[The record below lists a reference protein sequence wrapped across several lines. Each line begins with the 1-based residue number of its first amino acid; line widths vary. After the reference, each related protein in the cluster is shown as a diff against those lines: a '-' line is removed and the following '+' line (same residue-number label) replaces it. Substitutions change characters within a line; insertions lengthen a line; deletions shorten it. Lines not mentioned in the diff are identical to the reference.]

1 MKNDLLL
8 NSDHQD
14 KNMKRLGQNKM
25 SQPLRIFAVLVEL
38 RRRLNQTF
46 LSSSHPCQQ
55 GSGK

>member
-25 SQPLRIFAVLVEL
+25 SQPLRIFNNVSW
-38 RRRLNQTF
+38 LN
-46 LSSSHPCQQ
+46 
-55 GSGK
+55 

>member
-25 SQPLRIFAVLVEL
+25 SHLFVLQQYW
-38 RRRLNQTF
+38 LN
-46 LSSSHPCQQ
+46 
-55 GSGK
+55 